1 MQSRRH
7 FLKSAGALAALITA
21 LMSVS
26 NARAARSQTPQVI
39 VYRLPSCG
47 CCEKWVDHLRESGF
61 SVNIESR
68 EDLQQIKTQLGIP
81 DDLQS
86 CHTALVDGYV
96 IEGHVPA
103 EDIHKLL
110 ETRPNAKGLAVP
122 GMPVGSPGMEMGTH
136 KDPYQVILF
145 GAEKRSVFAIH

>member
-7 FLKSAGALAALITA
+7 FLKSAGALAASISA
-21 LMSVS
+21 LMYIS
-26 NARAARSQTPQVI
+26 NARAAGSEMPQVI

-47 CCEKWVDHLRESGF
+47 CCEKWVDHLRDSGF
-61 SVNIESR
+61 SVSIESR
-68 EDLQQIKTQLGIP
+68 EDLQEIKTKLGIP

-103 EDIHKLL
+103 VDIRKLL
-110 ETRPNAKGLAVP
+110 KTRPEAKGLAVP
-122 GMPVGSPGMEMGTH
+122 GMPIGSPGMEMGAH
-136 KDPYQVILF
+136 KDPYKVILF